1 MSMGCW
7 IAVAIQLDLLIPQL
21 LEVTLRLRPL
31 SKRSRMVFT
40 IPKVHGVAE
49 WSLGDFWKILGSVSW
64 PPEPSVNKSEVFP
77 MLSRPLTWRHDR
89 RLTARPSSCRVWWK
103 GIVRV
108 HFGGI
113 EFKDRFPSNQ
123 KLWRFFGNICSPCVR
138 GIFLFVE
145 LIKYYWEAMNLS
157 STSIRTLLGC

>member
-1 MSMGCW
+1 M
-7 IAVAIQLDLLIPQL
+7 AVAIQLDLLIPQL

-77 MLSRPLTWRHDR
+77 MLSRPLT
-89 RLTARPSSCRVWWK
+89 
-103 GIVRV
+103 
-108 HFGGI
+108 
-113 EFKDRFPSNQ
+113 
-123 KLWRFFGNICSPCVR
+123 
-138 GIFLFVE
+138 
-145 LIKYYWEAMNLS
+145 
-157 STSIRTLLGC
+157 